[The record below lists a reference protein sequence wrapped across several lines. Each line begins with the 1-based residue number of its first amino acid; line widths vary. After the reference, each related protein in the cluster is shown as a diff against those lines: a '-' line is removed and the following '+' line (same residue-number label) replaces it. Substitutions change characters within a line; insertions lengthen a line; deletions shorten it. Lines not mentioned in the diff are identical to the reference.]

1 VTGALKLPGA
11 AETPS
16 LVVGVAPVCQL
27 PPPAPPPA
35 PAPAPPPPPPPL
47 PPPMLWA
54 IVVPA
59 SIEVASK
66 TAANIFDMFF
76 SPSFRLARRH
86 FAKAEYPTQP
96 VAEAKIAHRSGILK
110 LLMS

>member
-1 VTGALKLPGA
+1 VRVTGAVKPPGA
-11 AETPS
+11 AEAPS

-27 PPPAPPPA
+27 PPPA
-35 PAPAPPPPPPPL
+35 

-66 TAANIFDMFF
+66 TAANIFNMFF
-76 SPSFRLARRH
+76 LSEFLAGASTLRQSEITRRNPSPKQKSRIDP
-86 FAKAEYPTQP
+86 ESSNY
-96 VAEAKIAHRSGILK
+96 
-110 LLMS
+110 